1 MVWWHLQTC
10 FEERFESYLLT
21 KARFYLL
28 NPWKLAKSEKNL
40 CSSNCWNCSVKDKS
54 LQFKRYFTAI
64 GGANEGF
71 QNLKFSTRLYLVRTY
86 YRVTEHDKRKVLYSS
101 NCPRLMYS
109 SNVQDCICQN
119 YFRRSNGNKGNVF
132 VVSYDLNEF
141 WVVKRLILIV
151 RMHLCCINATVLW
164 RWANM
169 F

>member
-1 MVWWHLQTC
+1 M
-10 FEERFESYLLT
+10 
-21 KARFYLL
+21 KA
-28 NPWKLAKSEKNL
+28 WKKLGNL
-40 CSSNCWNCSVKDKS
+40 CSSNCSVKDKS

-64 GGANEGF
+64 GGANEGL

-132 VVSYDLNEF
+132 VLSYDLNEF
-141 WVVKRLILIV
+141 
-151 RMHLCCINATVLW
+151 
-164 RWANM
+164 
-169 F
+169 